1 MGLKIPTPKIPTKPW
16 SPLDSSYRFMQ
27 GKSRTIPSETST
39 GQTGMFPSTY
49 GLPPEARPGVIGR
62 GLGSR
67 VSTPP
72 PFKSKGYG
80 TGDPR
85 AKVVGAARTKELN
98 QKAAVA
104 GVRQQFKMDAA
115 VKAGQITPREQVR
128 QNRIIMRRRKRA
140 V

>member
-1 MGLKIPTPKIPTKPW
+1 MGILSGSIKYMKGKPGALIPA
-16 SPLDSSYRFMQ
+16 
-27 GKSRTIPSETST
+27 ETRA
-39 GQTGMFPSTY
+39 GQLSM
-49 GLPPEARPGVIGR
+49 LPNSFGRAAKGPRGVIGR
-62 GLGSR
+62 GLGGR
-67 VSTPP
+67 VSNPP

-104 GVRQQFKMDAA
+104 GVRQQFKMDEA